1 MPSELE
7 QPQQHPDLIIDSLRW
22 AKGDKGGTGPRS
34 ALIKG
39 RSFQSFLSLKLALED
54 LHSSPSLD
62 DTFPLLFSKRVLI
75 LLFRTARDT
84 DYLLI
89 TEDVQE
95 YGCGCCSIG
104 VGELD

>member
-1 MPSELE
+1 MPVGPPSPAPLAVG
-7 QPQQHPDLIIDSLRW
+7 LCLAAGTLLLYTASL
-22 AKGDKGGTGPRS
+22 S
-34 ALIKG
+34 I
-39 RSFQSFLSLKLALED
+39 SLSL
-54 LHSSPSLD
+54 SSPSLD

-104 VGELD
+104 VGELV